1 MNDAINPNHYK
12 SECSLECYQAMIMV
26 LGVEGFI
33 HFCLGNAFKYMWRY
47 QNKGKPKEDLEK
59 SNWYLN
65 KAIEYGVDEY
75 VDLEIKAREMKDLL
89 AGLYS
94 KAKDNLVEVKKEE
107 RDDAEEAEHKVYLR
121 PSLSAQAFGSVES
134 EVES

>member
-1 MNDAINPNHYK
+1 MNDAINPSHYK

-47 QNKGKPKEDLEK
+47 KNKGKPKEDLDK

-65 KAIEYGVDEY
+65 KAIEYSK
-75 VDLEIKAREMKDLL
+75 VDLYYELQTKAREMKDVLES
-89 AGLYS
+89 LYS
-94 KAKDNLVEVKKEE
+94 MANKE
-107 RDDAEEAEHKVYLR
+107 DK
-121 PSLSAQAFGSVES
+121 Q
-134 EVES
+134 

>member
-47 QNKGKPKEDLEK
+47 KNKGKPKEDLEK

-65 KAIEYGVDEY
+65 KAIEYSVVEY
-75 VDLEIKAREMKDLL
+75 VDLEIKTREMKDIL

-94 KAKDNLVEVKKEE
+94 TAISESNGGVK
-107 RDDAEEAEHKVYLR
+107 
-121 PSLSAQAFGSVES
+121 
-134 EVES
+134 

>member
-1 MNDAINPNHYK
+1 MNDAINPSHYK

-65 KAIEYGVDEY
+65 KAIEYSIEY
-75 VDLEIKAREMKDLL
+75 NADDDVLLVKAREMKDLL

-94 KAKDNLVEVKKEE
+94 TAISESNGGVK
-107 RDDAEEAEHKVYLR
+107 
-121 PSLSAQAFGSVES
+121 
-134 EVES
+134 

>member
-1 MNDAINPNHYK
+1 MKDAINPSHYK

-33 HFCLGNAFKYMWRY
+33 NFCLGNAFKYMWRY
-47 QNKGKPKEDLEK
+47 KNKGKPKEDLEK

-65 KAIEYGVDEY
+65 KAIEYSVDNDY
-75 VDLEIKAREMKDLL
+75 GLETKAREMKDVL

-94 KAKDNLVEVKKEE
+94 MALPDQTEPIT
-107 RDDAEEAEHKVYLR
+107 DPYLNI
-121 PSLSAQAFGSVES
+121 
-134 EVES
+134 

>member
-1 MNDAINPNHYK
+1 MNDAINPSHYK
-12 SECSLECYQAMIMV
+12 SECSLECYQAMVMV

-65 KAIEYGVDEY
+65 KAIEYSVDEY

-94 KAKDNLVEVKKEE
+94 KAKDDLVEVKKE
-107 RDDAEEAEHKVYLR
+107 
-121 PSLSAQAFGSVES
+121 VES
-134 EVES
+134 